1 MNNPPTLRQLRHL
14 VELARQRHFGRAAQ
28 ACHVTQSTLSASIK
42 ELEDLLQATLV
53 DRTRRRVV
61 VTPLGQTIVER
72 AEDILRR
79 ADDLVEAARVSREP
93 LSGPLRLGVIPTI
106 GPFLLPRCLPALRR
120 RYPKLRLYLTEDLTE
135 RLLEQLRRG
144 ELDLALIALPYDI
157 HDAEFADLVE
167 DPFSLVVPKD
177 HPWAGLDGVAPG
189 RLEEGNLLLL
199 RDGHCL
205 REHALAACRL
215 ADRGQIDAFG
225 ATSLYTLVQMVENG
239 LGVTLLPKLAI
250 DAGILRGTSLTVL
263 DVDDDSPS
271 RRISLVW
278 RRGTA
283 RRGEFELL
291 ARELRGILEADGGGR
306 GRDAQDGE
314 DAAPG
319 RRRTPARIQGEK
331 KT

>member
-14 VELARQRHFGRAAQ
+14 VELARHRHFGRAAQ

-79 ADDLVEAARVSREP
+79 TDDLVEAARVSREP
-93 LSGPLRLGVIPTI
+93 LAGPLRLGVIPTI

-120 RYPKLRLYLTEDLTE
+120 RHPKLRLYLTEDLTE

-144 ELDLALIALPYDI
+144 EIDLALIALPYDAP
-157 HDAEFADLVE
+157 DTEAADLVE

-177 HPWAGLDGVAPG
+177 HPWTGLDRVGPA
-189 RLEEGNLLLL
+189 RLEQGNLLLL

-239 LGVTLLPKLAI
+239 LGITLLPKLAI
-250 DAGILRGTSLTVL
+250 DAGILRGTRLALLPVG
-263 DVDDDSPS
+263 DEAPP

-291 ARELRGILEADGGGR
+291 ARALREILEER
-306 GRDAQDGE
+306 
-314 DAAPG
+314 AAG
-319 RRRTPARIQGEK
+319 RRRDAGSISAPPQGRAGIGK
-331 KT
+331 PT